1 MLSDELFQ
9 EALQAAKAVNG
20 RLEVMLSRGLRRE
33 DYLKLPPQVR
43 EKIKPPAWDDGVNVT
58 IYDPAALPRRIRI
71 EDAAQESMLIARIAP
86 VDPRQ
91 PDAGARGTDAVKLSI
106 VVGKDG
112 TVIDAAAVAGPEL
125 LIGAAVDAVKQ
136 WTYRPT
142 LLNGIPVEVQ
152 AGVEVRF
159 ASAG

>member
-1 MLSDELFQ
+1 
-9 EALQAAKAVNG
+9 
-20 RLEVMLSRGLRRE
+20 
-33 DYLKLPPQVR
+33 
-43 EKIKPPAWDDGVNVT
+43 
-58 IYDPAALPRRIRI
+58 
-71 EDAAQESMLIARIAP
+71 MLIARIAP